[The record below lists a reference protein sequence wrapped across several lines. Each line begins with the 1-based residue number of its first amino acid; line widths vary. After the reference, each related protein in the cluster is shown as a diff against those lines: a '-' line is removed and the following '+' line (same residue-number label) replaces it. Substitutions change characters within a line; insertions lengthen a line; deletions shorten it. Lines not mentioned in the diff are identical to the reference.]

1 MPERVLQIF
10 RDGRRFNPKIETKLL
25 DGYQGNTQTLKIMAQ
40 MVRDDR
46 TQIDLRRFVERQ
58 ILGRIPGHRFT
69 AEIKAMFDFC
79 QKKILYRKDPAKV
92 ERIADLW
99 SCLFALNRD
108 SPEGDCSIKS
118 VALATMLAMFGNKP
132 NFVIIKQN
140 PHSTNFN
147 HVFVETEI
155 DGKLAP
161 LDPTP
166 EDKPIFYEAKSLKRE
181 VFPIFD

>member
-10 RDGRRFNPKIETKLL
+10 RDGRRFRPKTETKLL
-25 DGYQGNTQTLKIMAQ
+25 DGYQGNLQTLEIMAQ

-46 TQIDLRRFVERQ
+46 TQIDLRRFVERH
-58 ILGRIPGHRFT
+58 ILGKIPGHRFE
-69 AEIKAMFDFC
+69 AEIEAMFNFC

-92 ERIADLW
+92 ERVADLW

-108 SPEGDCSIKS
+108 SPEGDCSIKAT
-118 VALATMLAMFGNKP
+118 ALATMLAMFGNKP

-147 HVFVETEI
+147 HVFCEVEIAGEMKT
-155 DGKLAP
+155 
-161 LDPTP
+161 LDPL
-166 EDKPIFYEAKSLKRE
+166 SLLPCHQLFLPNLLTE
-181 VFPIFD
+181 SI